1 MTSEQHNEQSP
12 QRPPERPPGRTREQT
27 PGQLPTVTY
36 AFAVCRRCDPA
47 ALAGLPGLD
56 DAAPVRTLAAGPL
69 TAVVQDVSAV
79 DFAED
84 ALRQRLT
91 DRDELERCARAHH
104 EVIMAAS
111 AVTPTVPLPFATLY
125 LGDARVRAALREK
138 EESFLA
144 ALGRFNGRVEWGVKV
159 YTAPAPPASSPA
171 PPSGTAP
178 GTAPGVAPGTTPGV
192 AAGNGRAYL
201 DRVRSRHQVREQHQN
216 DALQAAER
224 VDAVVRG
231 LAVAARRLRPHGVEV
246 TGAHRTHVLN
256 AAYLIDS
263 ARESELR
270 AALEDLRREETAVQ
284 IELSGPWAPYSF
296 ADGPDGGVPR

>member
-1 MTSEQHNEQSP
+1 MTS
-12 QRPPERPPGRTREQT
+12 
-27 PGQLPTVTY
+27 PTVIY

-47 ALAGLPGLD
+47 ALAGLPGLA
-56 DAAPVRTLAAGPL
+56 AAPVRTLAAGPL
-69 TAVVQDVSAV
+69 TAVVQDVPAA

-91 DRDELERCARAHH
+91 DREELERCARAHH

-144 ALGRFNGRVEWGVKV
+144 ALGRLTGRVEWGVKV
-159 YTAPAPPASSPA
+159 YTAPAPPEAPA
-171 PPSGTAP
+171 PPDAPAPSPALPSGAASTLSP
-178 GTAPGVAPGTTPGV
+178 GTAPGAP
-192 AAGNGRAYL
+192 AGSGRAYL
-201 DRVRSRHQVREQHQN
+201 ERVRGRRQLRERRQN
-216 DALQAAER
+216 AALQAAER
-224 VDAVVRG
+224 VDAVVRS

-256 AAYLIDS
+256 AAYLVDS
-263 ARESELR
+263 ARADELR
-270 AALEDLRREETAVQ
+270 ATLEALRREETAVQ

-296 ADGPDGGVPR
+296 ADGGVSR

>member
-1 MTSEQHNEQSP
+1 MTS
-12 QRPPERPPGRTREQT
+12 
-27 PGQLPTVTY
+27 PTVIY

-47 ALAGLPGLD
+47 ALAGVPGLD
-56 DAAPVRTLAAGPL
+56 ASAPVRTLAAGPL
-69 TAVVQDVSAV
+69 TAVVQDVPAA

-91 DRDELERCARAHH
+91 DREELERCARAHH

-144 ALGRFNGRVEWGVKV
+144 ALGRLTGRVEWGVKV
-159 YTAPAPPASSPA
+159 YTAPAPPDSPA
-171 PPSGTAP
+171 PLDSPAPSPARSPGDAPGTPAGTAP
-178 GTAPGVAPGTTPGV
+178 GTPTGS
-192 AAGNGRAYL
+192 GRAYL
-201 DRVRSRHQVREQHQN
+201 ERVRGRRQLHERRQN
-216 DALQAAER
+216 AALQAAER

-256 AAYLIDS
+256 AAYLVDS
-263 ARESELR
+263 ARADELR
-270 AALEDLRREETAVQ
+270 ATLEALRREETDVQ

-296 ADGPDGGVPR
+296 ADGGVPR

>member
-1 MTSEQHNEQSP
+1 MTSEQHSKQAN
-12 QRPPERPPGRTREQT
+12 EQT

-36 AFAVCRRCDPA
+36 AFAVCGRCDPA
-47 ALAGLPGLD
+47 ALVGLPGLD
-56 DAAPVRTLAAGPL
+56 EAAPVRTLAAGPL

-138 EESFLA
+138 EESFLS
-144 ALGRFNGRVEWGVKV
+144 ALGRFTGRVEWGVKV

-171 PPSGTAP
+171 PPPGAAP
-178 GTAPGVAPGTTPGV
+178 G
-192 AAGNGRAYL
+192 AGAGSGRAYL
-201 DRVRSRHQVREQHQN
+201 DRVRTRHQTREQHQN
-216 DALQAAER
+216 EALQAAER

-256 AAYLIDS
+256 AAYLVDS

-270 AALEDLRREETAVQ
+270 AALEALRREETAVQ

>member
-1 MTSEQHNEQSP
+1 
-12 QRPPERPPGRTREQT
+12 
-27 PGQLPTVTY
+27 
-36 AFAVCRRCDPA
+36 
-47 ALAGLPGLD
+47 
-56 DAAPVRTLAAGPL
+56 
-69 TAVVQDVSAV
+69 
-79 DFAED
+79 
-84 ALRQRLT
+84 
-91 DRDELERCARAHH
+91 
-104 EVIMAAS
+104 

-125 LGDARVRAALREK
+125 LGDARVRAALRAK

-144 ALGRFNGRVEWGVKV
+144 ALGRFTGRVEWGVKV

-171 PPSGTAP
+171 PSP
-178 GTAPGVAPGTTPGV
+178 TPGA
-192 AAGNGRAYL
+192 AAGGGRAYL
-201 DRVRSRHQVREQHQN
+201 DRVRSRHQGRERRQN
-216 DALQAAER
+216 EALQVAER

-270 AALEDLRREETAVQ
+270 AVLEALRREETAVQ

-296 ADGPDGGVPR
+296 ADGSGGGGGSGGSGGGVPR

>member
-1 MTSEQHNEQSP
+1 MTSEQLNEQSP
-12 QRPPERPPGRTREQT
+12 EQT

-36 AFAVCRRCDPA
+36 VFAVCRRCDPA
-47 ALAGLPGLD
+47 ALVGLPGLD
-56 DAAPVRTLAAGPL
+56 AAAPVRTLAAGPL

-138 EESFLA
+138 EVSFLA
-144 ALGRFNGRVEWGVKV
+144 ALGRLTGRVEWGVKV
-159 YTAPAPPASSPA
+159 YTAPAPPTSSPA
-171 PPSGTAP
+171 PPP
-178 GTAPGVAPGTTPGV
+178 GAGPGAATGAATGA
-192 AAGNGRAYL
+192 AAGSGRAYL
-201 DRVRSRHQVREQHQN
+201 DRVRSRHQGREQRQN
-216 DALQAAER
+216 EALQAAER

-270 AALEDLRREETAVQ
+270 TALETLRREETAVQ

-296 ADGPDGGVPR
+296 ADASGGSVPR

>member
-12 QRPPERPPGRTREQT
+12 QRPPERTREQT

-47 ALAGLPGLD
+47 ALVGLPGLD

-144 ALGRFNGRVEWGVKV
+144 ALGRFTGRVEWGVKV

-171 PPSGTAP
+171 PSP
-178 GTAPGVAPGTTPGV
+178 TPGA
-192 AAGNGRAYL
+192 AAGGGRAYL
-201 DRVRSRHQVREQHQN
+201 DRVRSRHQGREQRQN
-216 DALQAAER
+216 EALQGAER

-270 AALEDLRREETAVQ
+270 AALEALRREETAVQ

>member
-12 QRPPERPPGRTREQT
+12 QRPPERTPDRT

-36 AFAVCRRCDPA
+36 AFAVCRRCDPG
-47 ALAGLPGLD
+47 ALVGLPGLD
-56 DAAPVRTLAAGPL
+56 DATPVRTLAAGPL
-69 TAVVQDVSAV
+69 TAVVQDLSAV
-79 DFAED
+79 EFAEN

-144 ALGRFNGRVEWGVKV
+144 ALGRFTGRVEWGVKV

-171 PPSGTAP
+171 PPP
-178 GTAPGVAPGTTPGV
+178 GDAAPGV

-270 AALEDLRREETAVQ
+270 AALEALRREETAVQ

>member
-1 MTSEQHNEQSP
+1 MTS
-12 QRPPERPPGRTREQT
+12 
-27 PGQLPTVTY
+27 PTVIY

-47 ALAGLPGLD
+47 ALAGLPGL
-56 DAAPVRTLAAGPL
+56 ATAPVRTLAAGPL
-69 TAVVQDVSAV
+69 TAVVQDVPAA

-91 DRDELERCARAHH
+91 DREELERCARAHH

-144 ALGRFNGRVEWGVKV
+144 ALGRLTGRVEWGVKV
-159 YTAPAPPASSPA
+159 YTAPAPPDAPTPPESPA
-171 PPSGTAP
+171 PSPALSPGAASTLSP
-178 GTAPGVAPGTTPGV
+178 GTAPGAP
-192 AAGNGRAYL
+192 ASSGRAYL
-201 DRVRSRHQVREQHQN
+201 ERVRGRRQLRERRQN
-216 DALQAAER
+216 AALQAAER

-256 AAYLIDS
+256 AAYLVDS
-263 ARESELR
+263 ARADELR
-270 AALEDLRREETAVQ
+270 ATLEALRREETAVQ

-296 ADGPDGGVPR
+296 ADGGVPR

>member
-1 MTSEQHNEQSP
+1 M
-12 QRPPERPPGRTREQT
+12 

-36 AFAVCRRCDPA
+36 AFAVCRRCDPG
-47 ALAGLPGLD
+47 ALVGLPGLD
-56 DAAPVRTLAAGPL
+56 DATPVRTLAAGPL
-69 TAVVQDVSAV
+69 TAVVQDLSAV

-125 LGDARVRAALREK
+125 LGDARARAALREK

-144 ALGRFNGRVEWGVKV
+144 ALGRFTGRVEWGVKV

-171 PPSGTAP
+171 PSP
-178 GTAPGVAPGTTPGV
+178 TPGA
-192 AAGNGRAYL
+192 AAGGGRAYL
-201 DRVRSRHQVREQHQN
+201 DRVRSRHQGREQRQN
-216 DALQAAER
+216 EALQAAER

-256 AAYLIDS
+256 AAYLINS

-270 AALEDLRREETAVQ
+270 AALEALRGEETAVQ

-296 ADGPDGGVPR
+296 ADGSDGGGGGGGSDGGVSR

>member
-1 MTSEQHNEQSP
+1 MTS
-12 QRPPERPPGRTREQT
+12 
-27 PGQLPTVTY
+27 PTVIY

-56 DAAPVRTLAAGPL
+56 AAAPVRTLAAGPL
-69 TAVVQDVSAV
+69 TAVVQDVPAA

-91 DRDELERCARAHH
+91 DREELERCARAHH

-144 ALGRFNGRVEWGVKV
+144 ALGRLTGRVEWGVKV
-159 YTAPAPPASSPA
+159 YTAPAPLDSLAPSPTPSPA
-171 PPSGTAP
+171 RSP
-178 GTAPGVAPGTTPGV
+178 GAASALSPCTPPGTTPDTP
-192 AAGNGRAYL
+192 AGSGRAYL
-201 DRVRSRHQVREQHQN
+201 ERVRGRRQLRERRQN
-216 DALQAAER
+216 AALQAAER

-246 TGAHRTHVLN
+246 TGAHRTHLLN
-256 AAYLIDS
+256 AAYLVDS
-263 ARESELR
+263 ARADELR
-270 AALEDLRREETAVQ
+270 ATLEALRREETDVQ

-296 ADGPDGGVPR
+296 ADGSVPR

>member
-1 MTSEQHNEQSP
+1 MTS
-12 QRPPERPPGRTREQT
+12 
-27 PGQLPTVTY
+27 PTVIY

-47 ALAGLPGLD
+47 ALAGVPGLD
-56 DAAPVRTLAAGPL
+56 AAAPVRTLAAGPL
-69 TAVVQDVSAV
+69 TAVVQDVPAA

-91 DRDELERCARAHH
+91 DREELERCARAHH

-144 ALGRFNGRVEWGVKV
+144 ALGRLTGRVEWGVKV
-159 YTAPAPPASSPA
+159 YTAPAPPDSPA
-171 PPSGTAP
+171 PSPARSPGAASALSPGAAP
-178 GTAPGVAPGTTPGV
+178 GAP
-192 AAGNGRAYL
+192 AGIPAGSGRAYL
-201 DRVRSRHQVREQHQN
+201 ERVRDRRQLRERRQN
-216 DALQAAER
+216 AALQAAER

-256 AAYLIDS
+256 AAYLVDS
-263 ARESELR
+263 ARADELR
-270 AALEDLRREETAVQ
+270 ATLEALRREETDVQ

-296 ADGPDGGVPR
+296 ADGGVPR